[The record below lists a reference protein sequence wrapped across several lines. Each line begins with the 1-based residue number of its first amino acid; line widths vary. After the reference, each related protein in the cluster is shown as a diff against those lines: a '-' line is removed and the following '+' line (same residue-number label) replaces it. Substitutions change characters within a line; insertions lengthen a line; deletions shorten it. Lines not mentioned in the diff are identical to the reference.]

1 MLAPPPSPATI
12 AFAHVCV
19 GPGSIAA
26 LDAMLAPRWGTGHAE
41 DPARLSAIY
50 AGLHPLWTQ
59 GFRWDLLPDE
69 PHLIDDVTLR
79 AVYVPQFVA
88 DFTSLEAGVQ
98 LKPRNVSLPNVSCAL
113 SPGQEF
119 ALAARFAAGT
129 IMELALR
136 GAARNLA
143 RGFAI
148 VRPPGHHGTAS
159 SSGGN
164 GVLNSV
170 ALAAVAL
177 SNAGHRVLIVDLDI
191 HFSGGTVEII
201 RGAPI
206 GSPPGTLVP
215 RVAAVDVYGARGQ
228 ELRARAR
235 GEGRAWRVVETTEN
249 ATCINV
255 GLLDAAA
262 GDDTYLGDAV
272 LGEILRQWDAHS
284 PDVVLVSLGLDAM
297 RGDDEGFQLSAA
309 GVGALLRAMASRCRT
324 RPADPGPAI
333 VVALEGGYK
342 LDNLRDA
349 APNIMRALLG
359 LPP

>member
-1 MLAPPPSPATI
+1 MVDSCLPSSVADSARSHTPRDAPESLRGLDLDVLSPELAIRIFSLWRLAPMLAPPPSPATI

-19 GPGSIAA
+19 GPGRIAA

-136 GAARNLA
+136 GAARNWPDGLRSSDRLA
-143 RGFAI
+143 TR
-148 VRPPGHHGTAS
+148 GTAS

-191 HFSGGTVEII
+191 HFSGGTS
-201 RGAPI
+201 GDHSW
-206 GSPPGTLVP
+206 GSHRVP
-215 RVAAVDVYGARGQ
+215 
-228 ELRARAR
+228 
-235 GEGRAWRVVETTEN
+235 
-249 ATCINV
+249 
-255 GLLDAAA
+255 
-262 GDDTYLGDAV
+262 
-272 LGEILRQWDAHS
+272 
-284 PDVVLVSLGLDAM
+284 
-297 RGDDEGFQLSAA
+297 
-309 GVGALLRAMASRCRT
+309 
-324 RPADPGPAI
+324 
-333 VVALEGGYK
+333 
-342 LDNLRDA
+342 
-349 APNIMRALLG
+349 LLG
-359 LPP
+359 HLYYALPRLMCTALAARSCGPGHEEKAELGGSSSEQRMRRASTSGSLMPLLEMTHT